1 MKSLAREG
9 DSDTGAR
16 GPVRPSAPA
25 SAAPDTSEAADT
37 SAVPAVPGGPGTTGA
52 PVPPEVTDGPGT
64 PGAGTPDGTGKA
76 PRSAV
81 PAATAGSCSLVL
93 MTKTLRPA
101 TDSEPHTIDL
111 GPRRTA

>member
-25 SAAPDTSEAADT
+25 SDAPDTSVAAT
-37 SAVPAVPGGPGTTGA
+37 PAVPTAPDGPGTTGA
-52 PVPPEVTDGPGT
+52 PVPPDVTDGPGT
-64 PGAGTPDGTGKA
+64 PGTGAADGTGKA
-76 PRSAV
+76 SRSAV

>member
-16 GPVRPSAPA
+16 APARPSAPA
-25 SAAPDTSEAADT
+25 SGAPDASA
-37 SAVPAVPGGPGTTGA
+37 AVPPCGAGTATA
-52 PVPPEVTDGPGT
+52 PVLPDGTDGPGT
-64 PGAGTPDGTGKA
+64 PGTGTPDGTGKA